1 MKRTQPQGGAQ
12 MNELALA
19 DALAL
24 AERHP
29 VFVATADSV
38 GTPHLGCAGA
48 LDRTGGQTLEVTE
61 WFCPVTLT
69 KVTQNP
75 RVSVRESTWRSG

>member
-1 MKRTQPQGGAQ
+1 

-29 VFVATADSV
+29 VFVATADS
-38 GTPHLGCAGA
+38 AA
-48 LDRTGGQTLEVTE
+48 TLAKVTE
-61 WFCPVTLT
+61 
-69 KVTQNP
+69 NP
-75 RVSVRESTWRSG
+75 RVSVRENTWRSG